1 MVTFHLIWEYG
12 LGTYFIFRG
21 NVQMISQEEKTLA
34 LLIYLV
40 SFLTAIIGPLIIW
53 LLKKDES
60 AFIDYHGREYLNL
73 FISYTIYMTVSGIL
87 VILLIGFVL
96 LPIVGAA
103 ALIFTII
110 GAVKA
115 YSGEYY
121 RIPFL
126 LRIL

>member
-1 MVTFHLIWEYG
+1 
-12 LGTYFIFRG
+12 
-21 NVQMISQEEKTLA
+21 MISQEEKTLA